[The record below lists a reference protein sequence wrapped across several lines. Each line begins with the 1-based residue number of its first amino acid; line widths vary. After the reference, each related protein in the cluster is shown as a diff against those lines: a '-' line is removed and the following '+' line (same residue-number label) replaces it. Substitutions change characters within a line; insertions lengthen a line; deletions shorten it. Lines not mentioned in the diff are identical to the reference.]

1 MDLLDGLTI
10 GDHQR
15 GECISLWDFPPN
27 STYEDGAVKLW
38 CFDKKH
44 MPDAIRRAANF
55 EEWPNDASVASLC
68 DVLETSVPSRFFM
81 SRKASGSILRRA
93 ESRGRNLPE
102 PLRRALEAVAA
113 RT

>member
-1 MDLLDGLTI
+1 MDLFDGLAI
-10 GDHQR
+10 GGHQR
-15 GECISLWDFPPN
+15 GKAISLWDFPPN
-27 STYEDGAVKLW
+27 STYEDGAVRLW

-55 EEWPNDASVASLC
+55 AEWPNDASMVSLY
-68 DVLETSVPSRFFM
+68 DVLETSVPSRF
-81 SRKASGSILRRA
+81 SLSSKACGSMLRRA
-93 ESRGRNLPE
+93 KNRGKNLPE